1 MLPCGDLLHGNVERG
16 GKLNLRESQCLAF
29 GKKLF
34 RCKKSGFIG
43 KIRNGHRRKCI
54 AENNFQLCNSGGIDS
69 GYI

>member
-29 GKKLF
+29 GKKLLRREQF
-34 RCKKSGFIG
+34 GFVG
-43 KIRNGHRRKCI
+43 KIRYRHCRKCVS
-54 AENNFQLCNSGGIDS
+54 EGNFQFCTSGGIDS